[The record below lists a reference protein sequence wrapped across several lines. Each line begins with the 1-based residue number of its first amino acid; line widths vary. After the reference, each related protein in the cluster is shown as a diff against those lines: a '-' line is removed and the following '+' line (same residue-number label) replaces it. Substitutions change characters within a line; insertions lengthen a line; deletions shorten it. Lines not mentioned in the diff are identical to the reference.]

1 MTLTKFK
8 YHSLN
13 YVSVNIVLRQQN
25 LKISFHQQ
33 TVEFGPT
40 HIFTQIYAPGCR
52 RSVDVQLMA
61 DTFTRPF
68 QHTHTHPFNGPLS
81 GTTQVSQY
89 QKGKT
94 NLDLTEARDNEWQW
108 HQLGHMQKRYAHR
121 SREIP
126 TPASHHCFLQAGCP
140 SCRPTNS
147 VKALKATTLPTVL
160 LFLAVFLKHFF
171 FSCIQRIR
179 RFGEMRCINR
189 RLTFNR

>member
-68 QHTHTHPFNGPLS
+68 QHTHTH
-81 GTTQVSQY
+81 T
-89 QKGKT
+89 
-94 NLDLTEARDNEWQW
+94 
-108 HQLGHMQKRYAHR
+108 
-121 SREIP
+121 
-126 TPASHHCFLQAGCP
+126 
-140 SCRPTNS
+140 
-147 VKALKATTLPTVL
+147 
-160 LFLAVFLKHFF
+160 
-171 FSCIQRIR
+171 
-179 RFGEMRCINR
+179 
-189 RLTFNR
+189 RLTALCPGLPR